1 MGDHTRREIQPRAH
15 GYTHK
20 AILQLNTKHADR
32 KEGCLINSQEFNMK
46 RKDGGMM
53 DSVLFFCLFVCFTG
67 FQSDLIDDVVPS
79 NNSLFL
85 KKSSSSGIEQK
96 ALFKLTIFECYYT
109 LSK

>member
-53 DSVLFFCLFVCFTG
+53 DSV
-67 FQSDLIDDVVPS
+67 
-79 NNSLFL
+79 
-85 KKSSSSGIEQK
+85 
-96 ALFKLTIFECYYT
+96 
-109 LSK
+109 